1 MGFQDWVKEG
11 IGLGGKY
18 LFDEANRRYDGIGSK
33 VLKNSVKYGNDY
45 GGLIGGVLNWAGNK
59 YLSDAKRSNLSNVAN
74 KVLDYIPDGDVKNT
88 LTKINNATQGIQE
101 PLTEEQIQQQVQ
113 QYQQRLQQQFQ
124 QRLQQQQEQ
133 QRQVQLQEQ
142 QQQQQLHQQQHQL
155 QQQQRQLQQQQIQQ
169 QPTLTGRL
177 QQRTSAMNEKKNL
190 NKLTSIYKQKQRLV
204 NKRRVK
210 NYIRTSERSKRK
222 SS

>member
-33 VLKNSVKYGNDY
+33 VLKNSVKYGNHY

-113 QYQQRLQQQFQ
+113 QYHQRLQHQFQQQQRRLQHQQQQLQQQQTQQRLQQQQRPLQQRLQQQFQ
-124 QRLQQQQEQ
+124 Q
-133 QRQVQLQEQ
+133 
-142 QQQQQLHQQQHQL
+142 
-155 QQQQRQLQQQQIQQ
+155 QIQQ
-169 QPTLTGRL
+169 EPTLTGRL
-177 QQRTSAMNEKKNL
+177 QQRTSAMKEKKNL
-190 NKLTSIYKQKQRLV
+190 NKLTSIYKHKQRLV
-204 NKRRVK
+204 NNRRAK